1 MNKHAGSER
10 NLTLVM
16 DLYELTMAY
25 NYFKQ
30 GNKDQLVYFD
40 MFYRKNPDNG
50 GFAVF
55 AGLQQLIEC
64 IKNLHFSEGD
74 IEYLRSLQ
82 KFDEDFLDYLLDFKF
97 TGSIYAMKEGTPVF
111 PNEPLITVKAKFI
124 EAQIIETMLLVTVN
138 HQSLIATK
146 AHRVVQEAKGRPVME
161 FGARRA
167 QGYDSATYGARAA
180 YIGGVAGTA
189 TVSAG
194 EMFDIPVVGT
204 MAHSFVQS
212 FDSEYEAFKAYA
224 LTYPDDCVLLVDTY
238 DTLKSG
244 VPHAIEIA
252 KEVLEPMGKK
262 LKGIRLDSG
271 DISYLSKRARA
282 MLDVAGLTYVSI
294 SASNSLDEY
303 LIRSLLNQGAQL
315 DSFGVGENLIVSK
328 SSPVFGGVY
337 KLVAIEKN
345 GQIIPKI
352 KISENTEKITNPGY
366 KRVYRLFENETGK
379 AIADLIAFYD
389 EEIDCTKDLTIYH
402 QSDIW
407 KFKTIEANTYT
418 VEELQVPIFED
429 GKFVYQE
436 LSVKEIRDYSMQE
449 KARLWDEIFRL
460 EFPHNYYVDLTK
472 NLLDFKIK
480 NVRRKEKIKMARF
493 DRKVER
499 TKKSFEFTQKEKIVE
514 TNKDVFKKNFTFKW
528 VQLNIKTVCV
538 FLVDFLLV
546 TLLIIPF
553 MMQYLNATLAFVL
566 GHGII
571 TSLVIVF
578 TGFLINKEKI
588 KAVPF
593 ISRFLFMFILLG
605 ASSALSMAITSW
617 LN

>member
-1 MNKHAGSER
+1 MNYIFNRLDFFYKKAYYIHKITLKENYMNRHAGSER

-64 IKNLHFSEGD
+64 IENLHFSEGD
-74 IEYLRSLQ
+74 IQYLRSLQ

-97 TGSIYAMKEGTPVF
+97 TGSIYAIKEGTPVF

-180 YIGGVAGTA
+180 YIGGVTGTA

-212 FDSEYEAFKAYA
+212 FDNEYEAFKAYA

-244 VPHAIEIA
+244 VPNAIEIA

-337 KLVAIEKN
+337 KLVAIEKD

-379 AIADLIAFYD
+379 AMADLITFHD
-389 EEIDCTKDLTIYH
+389 EVIDSTKDLTIYH
-402 QSDIW
+402 QSDVW
-407 KFKTIEANTYT
+407 KFKTIEADTYT
-418 VEELQVPIFED
+418 VEELQVPIFEN
-429 GKFVYQE
+429 GKFVYE
-436 LSVKEIRDYSMQE
+436 KLSVKEIRDYSMKE

-460 EFPHNYYVDLTK
+460 EFPHNYYVDLSK
-472 NLLDFKIK
+472 KLLDY
-480 NVRRKEKIKMARF
+480 KIKMLEEK
-493 DRKVER
+493 RK
-499 TKKSFEFTQKEKIVE
+499 
-514 TNKDVFKKNFTFKW
+514 
-528 VQLNIKTVCV
+528 
-538 FLVDFLLV
+538 
-546 TLLIIPF
+546 
-553 MMQYLNATLAFVL
+553 
-566 GHGII
+566 
-571 TSLVIVF
+571 
-578 TGFLINKEKI
+578 
-588 KAVPF
+588 
-593 ISRFLFMFILLG
+593 
-605 ASSALSMAITSW
+605 
-617 LN
+617 

>member
-460 EFPHNYYVDLTK
+460 EFPHNYYV
-472 NLLDFKIK
+472 
-480 NVRRKEKIKMARF
+480 
-493 DRKVER
+493 
-499 TKKSFEFTQKEKIVE
+499 EKIVE
-514 TNKDVFKKNFTFKW
+514 SNKDVFKKNFTFKW

-553 MMQYLNATLAFVL
+553 MMQYLNATFAFVL